1 MRRWIKRLVIAGTV
15 GLVLFLAIGVSY
27 EQWSRAAVQ
36 RALPPPGES
45 VDIGEVRL
53 HLRCA
58 GEGSPTVVLEA
69 GTGPAAS
76 IVWTDVQPSI
86 AEFARVCSYDR
97 AGLMWSDQASGPR
110 DSRRIATELHALLS
124 AADVPPPYVLVG
136 HSIGGVHIRV
146 FTHRF
151 PDEVVG
157 LVFVDSSHPD
167 HWRRFPPEL
176 ARLMRL
182 PARARFLGP
191 LLAQTGVLRLSGGL
205 ALGKLPPDVAAVTNA
220 YLPHSVPTLLAES
233 EAQEESMSQAREAGA
248 LDSLPLIVL
257 SAGRDPKTPLQAQF
271 RAVWAELQ
279 EELAS
284 LSSNVDHR
292 VVEDSDHFI
301 QFDAPEAVI
310 AAVRDVVMAVRTGSS
325 VSEAAG
331 RASLKEPKK
340 PAIP

>member
-27 EQWSRAAVQ
+27 EQWLRAAVQ
-36 RALPPPGES
+36 RALPPPGEL
-45 VDIGEVRL
+45 VDIGGVRL
-53 HLRCA
+53 HLHCS

-69 GTGPAAS
+69 GTGPPAS

-97 AGLMWSDQASGPR
+97 AGLMWSDQTSGPR

-146 FTHRF
+146 FANQF
-151 PDEVVG
+151 SDEVAG
-157 LVFVDSSHPD
+157 LVLVDSSHPD
-167 HWRRFPPEL
+167 QRLRFPPEL
-176 ARLMRL
+176 RRPTRVSAQI
-182 PARARFLGP
+182 RFLGP

-205 ALGKLPPDVAAVTNA
+205 ALGKLPPDVAAITNA

-233 EAQEESMSQAREAGA
+233 EAQDESMLQAREAGA

-257 SAGRDPKTPLQAQF
+257 SAGRDPETPLQAQF

-279 EELAS
+279 KELAS
-284 LSSNVDHR
+284 LSSNADHR
-292 VVEDSDHFI
+292 IVEDSDHFI

-310 AAVRDVVMAVRTGSS
+310 AAVRDVVMAVRTGGN
-325 VSEAAG
+325 VADV
-331 RASLKEPKK
+331 P
-340 PAIP
+340 

>member
-15 GLVLFLAIGVSY
+15 GLVLSLAIGISY

-36 RALPPPGES
+36 RALPPPGEL
-45 VDIGEVRL
+45 VDIGGVRL
-53 HLRCA
+53 HLHCS
-58 GEGSPTVVLEA
+58 GEGSPTVILEA
-69 GTGPAAS
+69 GTGPPAS

-97 AGLMWSDQASGPR
+97 AGLMWSDQASAPR

-124 AADVPPPYVLVG
+124 AADVPPPFVLVG

-146 FTHRF
+146 FANRF
-151 PDEVVG
+151 PDEVAG

-167 HWRRFPPEL
+167 QKRRFPPEL
-176 ARLMRL
+176 RRPMRA
-182 PARARFLGP
+182 PAQARFLGP
-191 LLAQTGVLRLSGGL
+191 LLAQTGILRLSGGL

-220 YLPHSVPTLLAES
+220 YLPHSVPTLLAEY
-233 EAQEESMSQAREAGA
+233 EAQGESMSQATEAGA
-248 LDSLPLIVL
+248 LNSLPLIVL
-257 SAGRDPKTPLQAQF
+257 SAGRDAETPLQAQF

-279 EELAS
+279 EELAA
-284 LSSNVDHR
+284 LSSNADHR
-292 VVEDSDHFI
+292 VVEDSGHFI

-310 AAVRDVVMAVRTGSS
+310 AAVRDVVMAAKTESS
-325 VSEAAG
+325 VSEASG
-331 RASLKEPKK
+331 RANLKESKK

>member
-15 GLVLFLAIGVSY
+15 GLVLSLAIGVSY
-27 EQWSRAAVQ
+27 EQWSRVAAK
-36 RALPPPGES
+36 RALPPPGEL
-45 VDIGEVRL
+45 VDIGGVRL
-53 HLRCA
+53 HLHCL

-69 GTGPAAS
+69 GTGPPAS

-124 AADVPPPYVLVG
+124 VADVPPPYVMVG

-146 FTHRF
+146 FANRF
-151 PDEVVG
+151 SDEVAG

-167 HWRRFPPEL
+167 QRRRLPPEL
-176 ARLMRL
+176 VRLRL
-182 PARARFLGP
+182 PARTRFLGP
-191 LLAQTGVLRLSGGL
+191 LLAQTGVLRLRGGL

-233 EAQEESMSQAREAGA
+233 EAQDESMSQAREAGA
-248 LDSLPLIVL
+248 LGSLPLIVL
-257 SAGRDPKTPLQAQF
+257 SAGRDPETLLQAQL

-284 LSSNVDHR
+284 LSSNADHR
-292 VVEDSDHFI
+292 VIEDSDHFI

-310 AAVRDVVMAVRTGSS
+310 AAVRDVVRAVRTRSS

-331 RASLKEPKK
+331 CASLKESKK